1 MSVTYIKKVVTL
13 DLNNITPLL
22 DMSKDVW
29 TLPANEDLSD
39 FVFNFKF
46 LPNEWFKKTVKHI
59 TKESIKIGRLRL
71 STLNRYNYS
80 LERFFEFLK
89 DNNYEFSDFSNV
101 TFEIV
106 EEYVHYLL
114 VTVKSPSTRSVSIAA
129 LKHII
134 EFGQMFELAGFPNID
149 VFDGTEYRTLQNE
162 DTLKSAL
169 ISDDVLTQ
177 IDNALNEMAHN
188 LDKLPF
194 NEQTLWALITVLRH
208 TGIRLSEALMLHE
221 NCLRKD
227 LMNKYLLEVISEKN
241 ETERF
246 IPINTK
252 VVKAINFLKELTE
265 QIGLELGSNK
275 IFYIYFVNKKEY
287 GFLQQFRARH
297 FLKKCFVEKY
307 NITESSGELIQL
319 RFHQFRHQMGT
330 DLINNGM
337 SPFEVMQYLG
347 HESMHSTRLYA
358 KVRNDKLTSEYK
370 KLGFIGL
377 IKPTISELSDEQGNA
392 LSKEI
397 KMTIQLPDGVCTKP
411 IEKKVAN
418 CIKPNA
424 CLFCPKFITTPEYLD
439 IHKNHLKRLR
449 DDKLRYM
456 GEDLFGNEYMLN
468 QTEMTLEDIIRRLE
482 SLKGGEDNV

>member
-1 MSVTYIKKVVTL
+1 M
-13 DLNNITPLL
+13 NNITPLL
-22 DMSKDVW
+22 DMSKNIW
-29 TLPANEDLSD
+29 ILPANDDLAD
-39 FVFNFKF
+39 YIFNFEF
-46 LPNEWFKKTVKHI
+46 LPNEWFKKTIKHI
-59 TKESIKIGRLRL
+59 TRESIKIGRLKL

-80 LERFFEFLK
+80 LERFFKFLK
-89 DNNYEFSDFSNV
+89 DNNYEFSDFSSI

-114 VTVKSPSTRSVSIAA
+114 ATLKSPSTRAVSMAA

-134 EFGQMFELAGFPNID
+134 EFGQLFEIAGFPNID

-162 DTLKSAL
+162 DTLKSTL

-177 IDNALNEMAHN
+177 IDNALNEMASN
-188 LDKLPF
+188 LDELSF

-221 NCLRKD
+221 DCLRKD
-227 LMNKYLLEVISEKN
+227 LMNKYLLEVVSEKN

-252 VVKAINFLKELTE
+252 VVKAIKFLNELTM
-265 QIGLELGSNK
+265 QIRSELGSNK
-275 IFYIYFVNKKEY
+275 LFFIYLVYKKKY
-287 GFLQQFRARH
+287 NFLQQFRARQ
-297 FLKKCFVEKY
+297 FLEKKFVEKY
-307 NITESSGELIQL
+307 NITETSGQLVQL

-377 IKPTISELSDEQGNA
+377 IKPTVSSLSDKQGNE

-397 KMTIQLPDGVCTKP
+397 KMTIQLPDGACTKP

-449 DDKLRYM
+449 ADKLRYM
-456 GEDLFGNEYMLN
+456 GEDLFGNEYVLN
-468 QTEMTLEDIIRRLE
+468 QTEKTLEDIICRLE
-482 SLKGGEDNV
+482 SLESSEGNV